1 MSRYNKGVRG
11 ERELIRIFS
20 DAGFSVI
27 RAAGSGVSSTSP
39 PDILVL
45 RNDSRFALE
54 CKAWNRNRIA
64 IEHDKYAALK
74 GWQDNTGIAT
84 MIAWKIP
91 YRGWKFVPIDEF
103 ERNPAS
109 YSITLKRTEEIGKDI
124 GHLLRCDGHSDE
136 GSLESRQGNV
146 YKMRKD

>member
-1 MSRYNKGVRG
+1 MSRYNKGARG

-39 PDILVL
+39 PDILVFKQD
-45 RNDSRFALE
+45 RRFAME

-64 IEHDKYAALK
+64 IEHDKYEALK
-74 GWQDNTGIAT
+74 GWQDNTGIVT

-91 YRGWKFVPIDEF
+91 YKGWKFVPITEL
-103 ERNPAS
+103 EQNPAS
-109 YSITLKRTEEIGKDI
+109 YSITLKRTEEIGKTLENLI
-124 GHLLRCDGHSDE
+124 CNGHGAE
-136 GSLESRQGNV
+136 
-146 YKMRKD
+146 